1 MKRDTEKLK
10 QKLIA
15 TGVAEIEKKGIDQ
28 LSIRMVA
35 QKCGVSHGAPY
46 RHFGSKEGYL
56 KVVLAE
62 ISLRLA
68 KASLEGL
75 SERLP
80 ARQQLSLMGANL
92 INFAKTSPYFF
103 EVLLVKYPFS
113 YLEILEDQVE
123 LDCDLPGFQAFQKL
137 VKDFRNEENLLVSE
151 NDCLFHL
158 WSYIAGLAI
167 LAQSQN
173 GQDLS
178 QANIQKNID
187 TMLTIYIK
195 GGKA

>member
-28 LSIRMVA
+28 LSIRTVA

-158 WSYIAGLAI
+158 WAYIAGLAI